1 MEAFLFFSERQGIP
15 WHRKESNRFMSM
27 HAAVKA
33 GRRPRRLP
41 QGDRVQE
48 VLMLL
53 PMFIGFL
60 LFTVYP
66 ILWVLRWSV
75 FDYNGFS
82 TPVFVGMENFVRVF
96 TRDPSYWNAL
106 GNTFIIA
113 GLKMLVEI
121 PLALLLA
128 VAVNSKL
135 RGSAFFRVVYFMPSV
150 FSIAV
155 VGLIFSILFS
165 AFNGIVNSALRQL
178 GIISVNIS
186 WFGDKAHAMFVI
198 ILVSLWTTFG
208 LNMIYFLTGLQ
219 NIPRALYECAS
230 IDGAS
235 KPRQFFSITLPLLAP
250 TTQLVLMLSVLGTMK
265 MTDLILV
272 LTNGAPGG
280 TTEVVMTYIF
290 KYFFSYGDNAARDVQ
305 FGYASAMAVV
315 TAIVLCIVTV
325 IYLRVSR
332 NMQSVDQ

>member
-1 MEAFLFFSERQGIP
+1 MIA
-15 WHRKESNRFMSM
+15 
-27 HAAVKA
+27 
-33 GRRPRRLP
+33 
-41 QGDRVQE
+41 
-48 VLMLL
+48 
-53 PMFIGFL
+53 PMTIGFL
-60 LFTVYP
+60 LFSVYP
-66 ILWVLRWSV
+66 ILWVLRWSC

-82 TPVFVGMENFVRVF
+82 APVFTGMENFIRVF
-96 TRDPSYWNAL
+96 TRDPSYWNSL
-106 GNTFIIA
+106 TNTFIIA
-113 GLKMLVEI
+113 GIKMVIEI

-128 VAVNSKL
+128 VAVNSRIK
-135 RGSAFFRVVYFMPSV
+135 GSAFFRVVYFMPSV

-165 AFNGIVNSALRQL
+165 AFNGIVNSALRSL
-178 GIISVNIS
+178 GIISRNIS
-186 WFGDKAHAMFVI
+186 WFGDKQHAMAVI

-219 NIPRALYECAS
+219 NIPKSLYECAS

-235 KPRQFFSITLPLLAP
+235 STRQFFSITLPLISP
-250 TTQLVLMLSVLGTMK
+250 TLQLVLMLSVLGTMK

-290 KYFFSYGDNAARDVQ
+290 KYFFSYGENAARDVQ

-315 TAIVLCIVTV
+315 TAVILGIVTV
-325 IYLRVSR
+325 IYLRISR
-332 NMQSVDQ
+332 NMQSIDE

>member
-1 MEAFLFFSERQGIP
+1 MIT
-15 WHRKESNRFMSM
+15 
-27 HAAVKA
+27 
-33 GRRPRRLP
+33 
-41 QGDRVQE
+41 
-48 VLMLL
+48 
-53 PMFIGFL
+53 PMTIGFL
-60 LFTVYP
+60 LFSVYP
-66 ILWVLRWSV
+66 ILWVLRWSC

-82 TPVFVGMENFVRVF
+82 TPVFTGMENFIRVF
-96 TRDPSYWNAL
+96 TRDPSYWSSL
-106 GNTFIIA
+106 TNTFIIA
-113 GLKMLVEI
+113 GIKMLIEI
-121 PLALLLA
+121 PMALLLA
-128 VAVNSKL
+128 VAVNSRI

-165 AFNGIVNSALRQL
+165 AFNGIVNSALRSL
-178 GIISVNIS
+178 GIISRNIS
-186 WFGDKAHAMFVI
+186 WFGDKQHAMAVI

-219 NIPRALYECAS
+219 NIPKSLYECAS

-235 KPRQFFSITLPLLAP
+235 STRQFFSITLPLISP
-250 TTQLVLMLSVLGTMK
+250 TLQLVLMLSVLGTMK

-290 KYFFSYGDNAARDVQ
+290 KYFFSYGENAARDVQ

-315 TAIVLCIVTV
+315 TAVILGIVTV
-325 IYLRVSR
+325 IYLRISK
-332 NMQSVDQ
+332 NMQSIDE